1 MNSENWCK
9 IDTTTSKMCFGSDED
24 CIMDMTMSVSL
35 NSSSMDSSVDP
46 RDMKS
51 QKSYEQEVSLVKNA
65 KEQDSV
71 EDRTRATHD
80 SEPTPM
86 PDKVRPA
93 IVSSDVNINL
103 SEPETTKSK
112 ESLEAELAAK
122 ISLVNKA
129 LADVEKVRKHFE
141 QEYTAALQTQSMKE
155 NVVEKISAE
164 EATIRSASMSDS
176 NTKFHEPK
184 TKPTRPAPR
193 PPMAEKIA
201 NLPRHSRH
209 LSRDASMDEYRGI
222 LENSK
227 SLSRKGMYH
236 SDNGTVI
243 TEMSPQNSASS
254 STDSPPDYS
263 NETAGE
269 RLHRKAMER
278 NARLKKMANKEEKRT
293 LVTPYSAKAGSRL
306 HQKAVERQER
316 LRAIALRNSSR
327 FPAHLLDRSKPI
339 RLKRK
344 KEVDFF

>member
-1 MNSENWCK
+1 
-9 IDTTTSKMCFGSDED
+9 
-24 CIMDMTMSVSL
+24 
-35 NSSSMDSSVDP
+35 MDSSDFDD
-46 RDMKS
+46 RDMSS
-51 QKSYEQEVSLVKNA
+51 QNSYEQEVSIFKNA

-71 EDRTRATHD
+71 EDRTRATHA

-86 PDKVRPA
+86 PDKEVHPA

-103 SEPETTKSK
+103 TEPETTKSK

-164 EATIRSASMSDS
+164 EETIRSASMLDS
-176 NTKFHEPK
+176 NAKFLESK
-184 TKPTRPAPR
+184 TKPTRPPPAPR

-201 NLPRHSRH
+201 NISRHSRH
-209 LSRDASMDEYRGI
+209 LSKDAPTDECRGI

-236 SDNGTVI
+236 SDNGTVV

-254 STDSPPDYS
+254 SMDSPPDYS

-278 NARLKKMANKEEKRT
+278 NARLKKMANKEEKIVP
-293 LVTPYSAKAGSRL
+293 VTPYSAKAGNRL

-316 LRAIALRNSSR
+316 LRAIALRNASR
-327 FPAHLLDRSKPI
+327 FPHHLLDRSKPI